1 MRMPLSIKAI
11 VPVAITVT
19 GFVVICCQ
27 LLYQAIQ
34 QDMIQDTVIH
44 ETALAQ
50 TVVRST
56 RYAMLKDDRETV
68 KNIVSTVGAQHD
80 VEQVRIFN
88 KRGVVMFSSHPGEIN
103 RQMDQKSE
111 GCIVCHAG
119 PAPLTTMGSMQQA
132 RRYKNERGE
141 SVLAIT
147 APIYNEPECYTAPCH
162 VHSSAQK
169 VLGTLDIGLSQ
180 NSLLESLASLR
191 SKMAL
196 FSVLVLVLT
205 VAGVSAILRRSLFLP
220 VQRLSLYAV
229 QLAAGRRDIEPPDL
243 NEELETIGKSL
254 QELSQ
259 GSSEND
265 SRTPP
270 KS

>member
-1 MRMPLSIKAI
+1 MKMPLSFKAI
-11 VPVAITVT
+11 IPVSITVT

-34 QDMIQDTVIH
+34 QDMIQDTISH

-56 RYAMLKDDRETV
+56 RYAMLKDDRETL
-68 KNIVSTVGAQHD
+68 KNIVATVGAQHD

-119 PAPLTTMGSMQQA
+119 PTPLTTMGSMQQA

-141 SVLAIT
+141 AVLAIT

-162 VHSSAQK
+162 VHTSSQK

-180 NSLLESLASLR
+180 QGLLASLASFR
-191 SKMAL
+191 TKMAL
-196 FSVLVLVLT
+196 FSILVLVLT
-205 VAGVSAILRRSLFLP
+205 VAGVSAILRRSIFLP
-220 VQRLSLYAV
+220 VQRLAMYAV
-229 QLAAGRRDIEPPDL
+229 QLAAGRRDIEPPEL
-243 NEELETIGKSL
+243 TEELETIGKSL

-259 GSSEND
+259 GSSEKN
-265 SRTPP
+265 SAAPP
-270 KS
+270 RS